1 MMVRRGVIVTTLHQD
16 RVTTL
21 GVTPYN
27 PPYPDAIAAL
37 LWWCCGDLILDSS
50 DLVVLWMW

>member
-37 LWWCCGDLILDSS
+37 LWWCCGDLILAA
-50 DLVVLWMW
+50 VI